1 MGNLT
6 VPWNWT
12 GESPNGEVRHSAGKT
27 ECYQKQKDL

>member
-12 GESPNGEVRHSAGKT
+12 GEAPNAVALPTASNDAT
-27 ECYQKQKDL
+27 NT